1 MQTIDALL
9 LEVPAFA
16 GMEPGQLELMAGCAV
31 TRIFGDGDYLTREGD
46 PADTFFVIR
55 KGSVA
60 IETHVPQRGALVI
73 ETLHDHEL
81 VGWSWLVP
89 PYRTQ
94 FDVRAN
100 GTTHTIAFD
109 GTCLRAKCDADPIL
123 GYDLLRRFSAVI
135 LERLQATRL
144 RLIDVYGQVPGG

>member
-9 LEVPAFA
+9 PEVAAFA
-16 GMEPGQLELMAGCAV
+16 GKQAGQLELMAACAA
-31 TRIFGDGDYLTREGD
+31 TRVFGDGAYLTREGD

-100 GTTHTIAFD
+100 GPAHTIAFD
-109 GTCLRAKCDADPIL
+109 GACLRGKCDADPLL
-123 GYDLLRRFSAVI
+123 GYELLRRFSAVL